1 MLRQLAAQP
10 RRCCAIS
17 ARAAATTRHP
27 ARRHGRAGTRPAGAA
42 RRGPAPAG
50 GAAHAGAG
58 AGRRRGSGRAAGHDR
73 RGAAGVALR
82 WHARR
87 PSAAAI
93 GPCSGAPGTS
103 ATSRSAW
110 PASEPDMN
118 GRARNAAIGARLP
131 RRRPLR
137 SACPGQRA
145 ARRLAEDIARLD
157 LPPRPRI
164 LEIGCGTG
172 LLTRELARRL
182 GPADW
187 TLTDISPAMLEIA
200 RLGPA
205 PQCATRRWT
214 GTSRRPARRLRP
226 HLLQPGGAVVRR
238 PERGLGRLAALL
250 APGGHLAIATLA
262 EDTFA
267 EWRTAHARAGL
278 DAGTRL
284 SRARRHPSGHGQSGR
299 CRARRTAGTTAS

>member
-1 MLRQLAAQP
+1 
-10 RRCCAIS
+10 
-17 ARAAATTRHP
+17 
-27 ARRHGRAGTRPAGAA
+27 
-42 RRGPAPAG
+42 
-50 GAAHAGAG
+50 
-58 AGRRRGSGRAAGHDR
+58 
-73 RGAAGVALR
+73 
-82 WHARR
+82 
-87 PSAAAI
+87 
-93 GPCSGAPGTS
+93 
-103 ATSRSAW
+103 
-110 PASEPDMN
+110 MN
-118 GRARNAAIGARLP
+118 GRARNAAIGARF
-131 RRRPLR
+131 
-137 SACPGQRA
+137 GRA
-145 ARRLAEDIARLD
+145 AARYEAHAPARRARLAEDIARLD

-205 PQCATRRWT
+205 PQAACATRRWT

-278 DAGTRL
+278 DAGTRPI
-284 SRARRHPSGHGQSGR
+284 RARRHPSGHGQSGR